1 MEYCIREI
9 MPAEYALL
17 SEFLYEA
24 IFLREGETPPP
35 RSIVNEPELRIYYE
49 DFGKPDDRCLCAEK
63 DGKVIGAVWVR
74 NIDGYGSVDSETPE
88 FAVSVLKEFRGQRI
102 GTALMQ
108 HMLEDMRDAGC
119 CRASLAVQKDNY
131 AFEMYRKLGFK
142 AIGENGQEY
151 IMIYEF

>member
-9 MPAEYALL
+9 KPAEYAILP
-17 SEFLYEA
+17 EFLYEA

-63 DGKVIGAVWVR
+63 VGKVIGAVWVR

-88 FAVSVLKEFRGQRI
+88 FAVSVLKEFRGQGI
-102 GTALMQ
+102 GTVLMQ
-108 HMLEDMRDAGC
+108 HMLENMRDAGC

-131 AFEMYRKLGFK
+131 AFEMYRKLGFRV
-142 AIGENGQEY
+142 IGENDQEY
-151 IMIYEF
+151 IMIYVF